1 MDLRQLEILCA
12 IAETGTFTGAGEKL
26 HVSQSA
32 ISRQVLLLEDELR
45 EPLFIRQGRGAIP
58 TRAGQT
64 LIQLGRRLL
73 EDLTT
78 TVGQIR
84 DEHDELHGTLRI
96 AGGMTVC
103 LYVFPSLLKEFRRA
117 HPRVEIKVITGATPR
132 LIRQLR
138 TGLADVALL
147 TLPVEEPSFVVVPAL
162 REELMLVM
170 PPDHALA
177 ANRRVS
183 PKDLAMEPFVLF
195 EPNSNTRRTIDRFF
209 TRVGI
214 EPRVV
219 LETENVEILK
229 ALVASGMGLSIIP
242 YQSVA
247 DEVRGGRLACAR
259 VAGTVLERETG
270 WAYPRSSHLPRALQ
284 ELIRTLEAIRP
295 TLRLAPDATANSS
308 KPRG

>member
-1 MDLRQLEILCA
+1 M
-12 IAETGTFTGAGEKL
+12 
-26 HVSQSA
+26 
-32 ISRQVLLLEDELR
+32 SRQVLLLEEELR
-45 EPLFIRQGRGAIP
+45 EPLFIRQGRGALP

-73 EDLTT
+73 EDLTA

-103 LYVFPSLLKEFRRA
+103 LYVLPLLLKEFRRA
-117 HPRVEIKVITGATPR
+117 HPRIEIKLITGATPR

-147 TLPVEEPSFVVVPAL
+147 TLPVDEPSFVVVPAL
-162 REELMLVM
+162 REELMLVL
-170 PPDHALA
+170 PPGHPLA
-177 ANRRVS
+177 GKKRISA
-183 PKDLAMEPFVLF
+183 KDLALEPFVLF
-195 EPNSNTRRTIDRFF
+195 EPHSNTRRTVDRLF

-229 ALVASGMGLSIIP
+229 ALVASGMGLTIIP

-247 DEVRGGRLACAR
+247 DEVRAGQLAVAR
-259 VAGTVLERETG
+259 VAGAVLERETG
-270 WAYPRSSHLPRALQ
+270 WVYPRSSHLPRALQ
-284 ELIRTLEAIRP
+284 ELIKTLESIRP
-295 TLRLAPDATANSS
+295 RLKVASDPSAGSS

>member
-1 MDLRQLEILCA
+1 
-12 IAETGTFTGAGEKL
+12 
-26 HVSQSA
+26 
-32 ISRQVLLLEDELR
+32 
-45 EPLFIRQGRGAIP
+45 
-58 TRAGQT
+58 
-64 LIQLGRRLL
+64 
-73 EDLTT
+73 
-78 TVGQIR
+78 
-84 DEHDELHGTLRI
+84 
-96 AGGMTVC
+96 MTVC